1 MFDLILDKALSNV
14 DRAKV
19 YGLRMKLY
27 QVAGKYDDGVT
38 VALEAL
44 RLFGVM
50 FPESDEDI
58 QVAAAAELAAVPINL
73 RGRPISELVDAPLTT
88 DGTVQAIINLL
99 VEAMPCAYIGRPKLE
114 HAGREFF
121 SAREQKKSCI
131 KRKFLCVKRRTNW
144 LTSAG

>member
-1 MFDLILDKALSNV
+1 
-14 DRAKV
+14 
-19 YGLRMKLY
+19 MKLY

-50 FPESDEDI
+50 LPESDEEI

-99 VEAMPCAYIGRPKLE
+99 VEAMPCAYIGRPKLFPLITPK
-114 HAGREFF
+114 AVNF
-121 SAREQKKSCI
+121 S
-131 KRKFLCVKRRTNW
+131 LCYGHTDQSSFAYCVLGLMLVSTTGDLATGFQYSECRCD
-144 LTSAG
+144 